1 VIKGAQDRLTEKVIQ
16 ESKAFTNKE
25 KKNMINP
32 MIPVPVTTLR
42 ITLFIETKKSRAFK
56 IKNHIFFFLIQTII
70 NGRVGS
76 VGNWN
81 YNVYVHYNF

>member
-1 VIKGAQDRLTEKVIQ
+1 MIKGAQDQLTEKVIQ

-42 ITLFIETKKSRAFK
+42 ITLFIETKKSRKVRTADRETD
-56 IKNHIFFFLIQTII
+56 FLIWLLDYI
-70 NGRVGS
+70 S
-76 VGNWN
+76 L
-81 YNVYVHYNF
+81 